1 MSPLSWFAIV
11 RLGLVQA
18 ALGAVVVLTTVTLN
32 RVMVVELSLPAI
44 LPGALVALHYG
55 VQVLRPR
62 LGFGSDVGQRRTP
75 WIIGG
80 MAALAVG
87 GASAAAATAL
97 MATDRLAGVALAIP
111 AFTLVGLGVGAAGTS
126 LLVLMA
132 KQVAPARRPA
142 AATILW
148 LLMIMGIAVTATLVG
163 KLLHPFSLGALVRVA
178 CEVAAGAFLLAT
190 AAVWGIEQAGTP
202 AAARGAAKPDTPG
215 ASASVLS
222 AAAPGCGSVV
232 WPASA
237 QAGTADTVA
246 SQPVP
251 AQLAHSAASY
261 RPVSAEPCLPEL
273 TASGAA
279 ADKPSFAG
287 AMREVWA
294 EPQARRFAIFVFVS
308 MLAYSAQELIL
319 EPFAGAVMRLTP
331 GQTAG
336 LTGLQHG
343 GVMAGM
349 LLVALGGSLAGA
361 GRRAP
366 PGRTQ
371 AMRAWTMGGCLAS
384 AVALAGLACAGLA
397 GPAWPLQA
405 NVFALGMANG
415 TFAVSAIGAMMGLAS
430 QGRGSR
436 EGVRM
441 GLWGAAQALAFGAGG
456 LLGTGA
462 SDAARAAFGAPAPA
476 YAAVFACEA
485 TLFLAAAWL
494 AAGVFQRTT
503 PTTTAVP
510 GHAGLGTAA
519 A

>member
-75 WIIGG
+75 WVIGG
-80 MAALAVG
+80 MAALALG
-87 GASAAAATAL
+87 GAAAAFATAL
-97 MATDRLAGVALAIP
+97 MATDRLSGIALAIP
-111 AFTLVGLGVGAAGTS
+111 AFTLVGLGVGSAGTS

-148 LLMIMGIAVTATLVG
+148 VLMIMGIAVTATLVG
-163 KLLHPFSLGALVRVA
+163 KLLHPFSLGTLVRVA

-190 AAVWGIEQAGTP
+190 AAVWGIEQAGSP
-202 AAARGAAKPDTPG
+202 ASARVAAKPGTPG
-215 ASASVLS
+215 ASALVPSE
-222 AAAPGCGSVV
+222 AAPGFVSVS

-237 QAGTADTVA
+237 QSDAARPAAPLT
-246 SQPVP
+246 
-251 AQLAHSAASY
+251 AQLAHSSASY

-279 ADKPSFAG
+279 ADKPSFAD

-366 PGRTQ
+366 TVRTQ

-405 NVFALGMANG
+405 NVFALGVANG
-415 TFAVSAIGAMMGLAS
+415 TFAVSAIGAMMGLAG

-476 YAAVFACEA
+476 YTAVFACEA
-485 TLFLAAAWL
+485 ALFLSAAWL